1 MLITLHYVP
10 LTSLYNLLAHQ
21 QPHPQFSLPYIHTLI
36 TIFSFVFHLED
47 EGIMLFQNFSTY
59 LPKYMA

>member
-21 QPHPQFSLPYIHTLI
+21 QQYPQFSLPYIHNSYYHLQL
-36 TIFSFVFHLED
+36 SF
-47 EGIMLFQNFSTY
+47 
-59 LPKYMA
+59 LP